1 MSHSAP
7 LKFVHANGLRFAY
20 FEEGSGPLILLLHG
34 FPDTAHTWDFVRPA
48 LAKAGFRAVSPFMRG
63 YSPTEIPGDEAFDAD
78 TLGKDVLAIIE
89 ALGESQ
95 ALLVGHDWGAHAAFS
110 ATGLMPERVRVLV
123 TLDAPHPL
131 SLTYMPFFLWPFV
144 WWGHRHYR
152 SLSRRDA
159 ATRIRS
165 GNMLHLDELVQRWS
179 PRWVVPASET
189 APAKQCLAAPG
200 SLEAALG
207 YYRAA
212 KSVGPTSAQR
222 SKVSVP
228 SVAFC
233 GSDSTPLAAFEQAR
247 RCYQGSYEV
256 VRVAGGHFMHRESPE
271 EFTREL
277 IRLLGDHVA

>member
-1 MSHSAP
+1 MATGRSPGKSVRLAR
-7 LKFVHANGLRFAY
+7 LDGTLQDDLETATAGATRGGL
-20 FEEGSGPLILLLHG
+20 
-34 FPDTAHTWDFVRPA
+34 VRGRP
-48 LAKAGFRAVSPFMRG
+48 RRG
-63 YSPTEIPGDEAFDAD
+63 LDAD
-78 TLGKDVLAIIE
+78 G
-89 ALGESQ
+89 SPRC
-95 ALLVGHDWGAHAAFS
+95 H
-110 ATGLMPERVRVLV
+110 RR
-123 TLDAPHPL
+123 
-131 SLTYMPFFLWPFV
+131 
-144 WWGHRHYR
+144 WGHRHYR